1 MNNCNYNDNCDKMR
15 KRDETCNKNV
25 KYVFVRGLTGPT
37 RPKGEAGIQGLTGEI
52 GPTGST
58 GATGPTGPKG
68 ENGPTTIEVG
78 TTETGEPDTESLVTN
93 VGTNKEVVLNFK
105 IPRGSPGVE
114 GKIGPTGPQ
123 GQEDYLV
130 KLE

>member
-1 MNNCNYNDNCDKMR
+1 MNNCNCNDNCDKM
-15 KRDETCNKNV
+15 KKKDETCNKNV

-37 RPKGEAGIQGLTGEI
+37 GPKGEAGIQGLTGEI

-78 TTETGEPDTESLVTN
+78 ITETGEPDTESLVTN

-105 IPRGSPGVE
+105 IPKGSPGVE

-123 GQEDYLV
+123 GPRG
-130 KLE
+130 